1 MTMLKYF
8 YDNDLVRIYDKTP
21 TNWREAINVASE
33 NLKEKNIITDEYV
46 REVIKN
52 VETNGAYIVITPGVV
67 MPHALATGQG
77 VLGTGIG
84 FAKFS
89 EPVSFEDGNPD
100 KQGKLFFTLAAK
112 DETQHLENI
121 QNLMTLL
128 MTDGMIEALSDI
140 ETLADFVQVMGQ
152 FENTPAEQRGE
163 NDE

>member
-8 YDNDLVRIYDKTP
+8 YDNDLVRIYDETP
-21 TNWREAINVASE
+21 KQWQVALRVASE
-33 NLKEKNIITDEYV
+33 NLKEKGIITDDYV
-46 REVIKN
+46 NEIIKN
-52 VETNGAYIVITPGVV
+52 VDTNGAYIVITPGVV
-67 MPHALATGQG
+67 MPHALATGPG

-89 EPVSFEDGNPD
+89 EPVSFEEGNPD
-100 KQGKLFFTLAAK
+100 KEGKLFFTLAAK

-140 ETLADFVQVMGQ
+140 ETMADFVQVMGQ
-152 FENTPAEQRGE
+152 FENTPAEQ
-163 NDE
+163 

>member
-8 YDNDLVRIYDKTP
+8 YDNDLVRIYDETP
-21 TNWREAINVASE
+21 KQWRVALRVASE
-33 NLKEKNIITDEYV
+33 NLKEKGIITDDYV
-46 REVIKN
+46 NEIIKN
-52 VETNGAYIVITPGVV
+52 VDTNGAYIVITPGVV
-67 MPHALATGQG
+67 MPHALATGPG

-89 EPVSFEDGNPD
+89 EPVSFEEGNPD
-100 KQGKLFFTLAAK
+100 KEGKLFFTLAAK

-140 ETLADFVQVMGQ
+140 ETMADFVQVMGQ
-152 FENTPAEQRGE
+152 FENTPAKQ
-163 NDE
+163 